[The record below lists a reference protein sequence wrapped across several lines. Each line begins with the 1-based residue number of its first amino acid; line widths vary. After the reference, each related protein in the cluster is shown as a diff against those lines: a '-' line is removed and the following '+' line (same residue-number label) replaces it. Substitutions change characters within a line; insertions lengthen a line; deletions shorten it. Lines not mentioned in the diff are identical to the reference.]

1 MTLTSHAPTRLCPP
15 ATMLMHACA
24 ATIRL
29 LCIYMHALRD
39 NDISIMKLPRPIH
52 LLLDWDGTLTRK
64 DTLSLVGSIAYYANP
79 DTSLPPWSTFVDGYM
94 NDYTDH
100 AKRYEPV
107 TSART
112 TVNQEQQWLASLTP
126 IENKSVHRVESS
138 GIFKRVKASHVDHIA
153 ALSIKSGDL
162 QLRSHWGLLFHT
174 LMSNPSNQISILS
187 VNWSAR
193 FIRQSLLSAS
203 SNLSSPE
210 NESLSSYV
218 RTMNIEANEIS
229 NLEHMDGSDGKLSK
243 DSSTGIRTSAD
254 KLLRLPLRC
263 QRKLGKPIST
273 TGTGEQ
279 EEEIV
284 VYIGDSATDLEALL
298 AADVGICIRDD
309 PMGTSQKELSDTL
322 QRIGVEVR
330 NIDEGIDSKQKTNN
344 VVYWTHGFDQ
354 VIKALSRLHL

>member
-1 MTLTSHAPTRLCPP
+1 MSVPIIV
-15 ATMLMHACA
+15 HACA
-24 ATIRL
+24 LAFCL
-29 LCIYMHALRD
+29 LCTYMHAAHD
-39 NDISIMKLPRPIH
+39 NDIEIMKMSRPIH

-64 DTLSLVGSIAYYANP
+64 DTLALVGSIAYHANSNK
-79 DTSLPPWSTFVDGYM
+79 SLPPWSNFVNGWM

-100 AKRYEPV
+100 ANHYEPI

-112 TVNQEQQWLASLTP
+112 TLDQERQWLASLAP

-153 ALSIKSGDL
+153 ASSIKSGDL
-162 QLRSHWGLLFHT
+162 QLRSHWDSLFNTLLAD
-174 LMSNPSNQISILS
+174 PSNRISILS

-193 FIRQSLLSAS
+193 FIRQSLLAAS
-203 SNLSSPE
+203 SNLASPE
-210 NESLSSYV
+210 NESLSSYIQ
-218 RTMNIEANEIS
+218 TMEIQANEIS
-229 NLEHMDGSDGKLSK
+229 HLEHTDGSDGRLSK

-263 QRKLGKPIST
+263 QQKLNKSVPTSKSA
-273 TGTGEQ
+273 EQ

-309 PMGTSQKELSDTL
+309 PMGSSQKELSDTL
-322 QRIGVEVR
+322 QRIGVSIR
-330 NIDEGIDSKQKTNN
+330 HLDEGIDVEQKTDH

-354 VIKALSRLHL
+354 VTEALSSMTI